1 MLWLSWKHR
10 SFRFP
15 SLLFFFF
22 FSSSSAENK
31 RLELFKLLQLYKQQP
46 VRKKLPCPRAQ
57 EHQQYL
63 PTKTAL
69 CISVPLVRSH
79 YCSTAMLGN
88 KQKKDFRLLNDFS
101 HFPNA
106 NSRYL
111 NCALNQRML
120 QPLKWKNLWTKA
132 VLGWRQR
139 LGAEMAGRTLW
150 PDLKTSKHCAK
161 IPQPLVPLQDSGS
174 RNLSKLC
181 YPVQD
186 ILGGGPA
193 LKSKVLQ
200 LQKMY
205 IHL

>member
-1 MLWLSWKHR
+1 
-10 SFRFP
+10 
-15 SLLFFFF
+15 
-22 FSSSSAENK
+22 
-31 RLELFKLLQLYKQQP
+31 
-46 VRKKLPCPRAQ
+46 
-57 EHQQYL
+57 
-63 PTKTAL
+63 
-69 CISVPLVRSH
+69 
-79 YCSTAMLGN
+79 MLGN

-193 LKSKVLQ
+193 LKSKVFQ